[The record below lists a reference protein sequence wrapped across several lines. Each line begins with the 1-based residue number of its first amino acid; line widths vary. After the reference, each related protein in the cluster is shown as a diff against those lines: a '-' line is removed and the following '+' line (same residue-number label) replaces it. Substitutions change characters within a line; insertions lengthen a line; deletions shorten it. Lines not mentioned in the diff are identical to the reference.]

1 MRVDQLEVSWDT
13 AKSNWLVRM
22 VMGEEVIRRH
32 SDLPQNADE
41 PTLRSA
47 AQKMAKDEGYDV
59 DPASVTI
66 RR

>member
-1 MRVDQLEVSWDT
+1 MRVDQMEVSWDT
-13 AKSNWLVRM
+13 AKSKWLVRM

-41 PTLRSA
+41 QTLRST

-59 DPASVTI
+59 DTASVTI